1 MTKPTDDLE
10 AVRVVA
16 EALQGF
22 DSQDQERIIRW
33 AREKLGL
40 VASSALQAPAASGHV
55 PPTATPD
62 IPASSAAISTD
73 REPRNTTAFRS
84 RDTRSRASRGRSV
97 SSGATRTRAVHSR
110 ATRRPPRVERL
121 AVERLAPKRPTV
133 ERPVVVNPPPPT
145 LTPEEKSRRLFTV
158 IGIIVLTVAVA
169 LLIFMIT
176 SHPK

>member
-40 VASSALQAPAASGHV
+40 VASSALQVPAASGHL

-62 IPASSAAISTD
+62 IPASSAPISMIGSLETPQRFVVETPELEHHEVD
-73 REPRNTTAFRS
+73 PSAAEQLVLEPST
-84 RDTRSRASRGRSV
+84 
-97 SSGATRTRAVHSR
+97 
-110 ATRRPPRVERL
+110 VERPDDRPV
-121 AVERLAPKRPTV
+121 VERLAPKRPTV